1 MAILEFIHCIVETL
15 DRYFSNVCELD
26 IMYNLET
33 VRQCV
38 CLVGSLALRS
48 SGGHH
53 RVLFGETGIDAPTM
67 EYSKNLVLLP
77 FYLAQTHY
85 ILDEM
90 CMNGCIVETNR
101 NTALAPIHLLE
112 KAT

>member
-1 MAILEFIHCIVETL
+1 M
-15 DRYFSNVCELD
+15 
-26 IMYNLET
+26 
-33 VRQCV
+33 
-38 CLVGSLALRS
+38 
-48 SGGHH
+48 
-53 RVLFGETGIDAPTM
+53 P
-67 EYSKNLVLLP
+67 LP
-77 FYLAQTHY
+77 LKLAQTHY